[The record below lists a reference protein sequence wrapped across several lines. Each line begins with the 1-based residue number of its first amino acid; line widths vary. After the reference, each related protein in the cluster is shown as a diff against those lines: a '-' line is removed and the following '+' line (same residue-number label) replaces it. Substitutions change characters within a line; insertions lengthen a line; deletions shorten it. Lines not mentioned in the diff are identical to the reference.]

1 MLDALRSHKR
11 GIIGWVI
18 FGGIAVIFAINF
30 GPGSLSKRSGGA
42 GVSGGTAQYAARV
55 NGEVIDASD
64 YERQLGRLLEMYR
77 AQAGAQLTWELAAQL
92 GLPAQA
98 LDQLVERRLVLQEAK
113 RRGLSV
119 PDEEVARLLLDNPAF
134 QKNGQFDKGEYD
146 DFIQRNYGGNPAHFE
161 DRLREDQLYRHM
173 LASVIQTV
181 KVPETEARQSW
192 ETASDRVALR
202 YVLFTRTA
210 LEAEAKPTDAE
221 VAAFVAKE
229 GARIQAFYDENK
241 IRFEQK
247 RKVKVR
253 HVLARVAEGGD
264 DAAAR
269 KKIEEAAARVKK
281 GEDFGAVAA
290 ALSDDENTRAR
301 GGDLGYVA
309 EGLFDEDFAR
319 AALALEK
326 GQLSEPVRSG
336 AGWHLLRADDV
347 VPAKVTTIDEARPI
361 IARELLAKEKGA
373 KLGAEK
379 AGALLAAARK
389 SPKALAEFKAK
400 VGGKDL
406 AAEETGPFDAAAG
419 VVPRLGPVADLMN
432 DAFAGSAG
440 ALLPKVYDTA
450 AGPVVAEV
458 VTRERPDP
466 AAWPKERDAAL
477 DRLRRQKELQVLR
490 TWMKALRDGADVQV
504 NEQYLAAVTPGAG
517 RR

>member
-30 GPGSLSKRSGGA
+30 GPGSLSRRTGG

-55 NGEVIDASD
+55 NDEVIDASD

-77 AQAGAQLTWELAAQL
+77 AQAGAQLTWEIAAQL
-92 GLPAQA
+92 GLPSQA
-98 LDQLVERRLVLQEAK
+98 LDQLVERKLVVQEAH
-113 RRGLSV
+113 RRGLAV
-119 PDEEVARLLLDNPAF
+119 TDEEVAKLLLDNPAF
-134 QKNGQFDKGEYD
+134 QKDGQFDRGEYD
-146 DFIQRNYGGNPAHFE
+146 DFIQRNYGSNATHYE

-181 KVPETEARQSW
+181 KVPETEARQTW
-192 ETASDRVALR
+192 ETSSDRVALR

-253 HVLARVAEGGD
+253 HVLARVGEGGD
-264 DAAAR
+264 DAGAR

-290 ALSDDENTRAR
+290 ALSEDENTKTR

-326 GQLSEPVRSG
+326 GQVSEPVRS
-336 AGWHLLRADDV
+336 ASGWHLLRADDV
-347 VPAKVTTIDEARPI
+347 VPAKVTTLDEARPI
-361 IARELLAKEKGA
+361 IGRELLAREKGA

-400 VGGKDL
+400 LGGKDV

-432 DAFAGSAG
+432 DAFAGTAG

-450 AGPVVAEV
+450 AGPVVAQV

-466 AAWPKERDAAL
+466 ATWPKEREVAL
-477 DRLRRQKELQVLR
+477 DRLRRQKEMQVLR

-504 NEQYLAAVTPGAG
+504 NEQYVAAIAPGAG